1 MVAEPTRLIEE
12 FVDAIREK
20 CGIELASDAISHDGS
35 VAPHRTHELPAG
47 KGAVYVFTLPANAKA
62 PAGPN
67 RALKVGKAGPNSN
80 ARFRY
85 QHYKSGTANS
95 TLAGAI
101 ENNPILHQYI
111 GLRETP
117 EDVGAWIK
125 QGTDR
130 DNFYVIG
137 DRRDILGMLE
147 VFLKGRL
154 GPVFEG
160 SLSSN
165 AS

>member
-1 MVAEPTRLIEE
+1 MVGEPTRLIEE
-12 FVDAIREK
+12 FVVAIREK
-20 CGIELASDAISHDGS
+20 CGIELPWNAISHDGS
-35 VAPHRTHELPAG
+35 VAPHRTHDLPAR
-47 KGAVYVFTLPANAKA
+47 KGAVYVFTLPADATA
-62 PAGPN
+62 PAGAN

-101 ENNPILHQYI
+101 ENNSILHRYI

-125 QGTDR
+125 QNTDR

-137 DRRDILGMLE
+137 DRRDILAMLE
-147 VFLKGRL
+147 VFLKGHL

>member
-1 MVAEPTRLIEE
+1 MHTLH
-12 FVDAIREK
+12 EK
-20 CGIELASDAISHDGS
+20 CGIELPPNAISHDGS
-35 VAPHRTHELPAG
+35 VAPHRTYDLPAG
-47 KGAVYVFTLPANAKA
+47 KGAVYVFTLPAGASA

-101 ENNPILHQYI
+101 ENNPILHSYI

-117 EDVGAWIK
+117 KDVGAWIK
-125 QGTDR
+125 QSTDR

-137 DRRDILGMLE
+137 DRRDVLGMLE

>member
-1 MVAEPTRLIEE
+1 MVEEPKRLIEE
-12 FVDAIREK
+12 FAVAIREK
-20 CGIELASDAISHDGS
+20 CGIDLPLNAISHDGS
-35 VAPHRTHELPAG
+35 PAPHRTHDLPAG
-47 KGAVYVFTLPANAKA
+47 KGAVYVFTLPANANA

-101 ENNPILHQYI
+101 ENNPILHRYI

-117 EDVGAWIK
+117 DEVGAWIK
-125 QGTDR
+125 QSTDR
-130 DNFYVIG
+130 DNFYVVG
-137 DRRDILGMLE
+137 DRRDVLGILE
-147 VFLKGRL
+147 VFIKGRL